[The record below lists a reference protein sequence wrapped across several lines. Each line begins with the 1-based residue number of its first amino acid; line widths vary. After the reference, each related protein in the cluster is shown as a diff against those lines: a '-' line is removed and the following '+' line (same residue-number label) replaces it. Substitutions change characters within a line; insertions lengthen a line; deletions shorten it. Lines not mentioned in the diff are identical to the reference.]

1 MAKEHKLP
9 KPASCATDAEL
20 EAYANQ
26 FDPNGDRRVLA
37 VEVLRLRKI
46 AEKLV
51 DMVRVDGFPLTP
63 AEIDGFGIRTEKPVK
78 SAAKKEADKD
88 VF

>member
-9 KPASCATDAEL
+9 KPASCATNAEL

-26 FDPNGDRRVLA
+26 FDPAGDRRVLA
-37 VEVLRLRKI
+37 VEILRLRKLI
-46 AEKLV
+46 ADV
-51 DMVRVDGFPLTP
+51 IHPDDQIHADVF
-63 AEIDGFGIRTEKPVK
+63 TEKPVK
-78 SAAKKEADKD
+78 AVAAKKEADKD